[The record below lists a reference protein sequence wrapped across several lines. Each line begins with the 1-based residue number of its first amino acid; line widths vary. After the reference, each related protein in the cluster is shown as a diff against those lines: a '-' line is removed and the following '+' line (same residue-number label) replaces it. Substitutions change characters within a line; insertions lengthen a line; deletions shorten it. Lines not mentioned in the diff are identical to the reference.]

1 MMKNVKIPRSQATRE
16 RIAEEARKL
25 FGELGYQGTT
35 VRLVAS
41 RAAIHPS
48 LVMRYFG
55 SKEGL
60 FAIAAQFDL
69 RLPDLSRVA
78 KQKRGEFLASYFLQ
92 RWEGPDAG
100 DELPA
105 LLQVSVTHPD
115 GKRRLAKIF
124 RDQLYPAVLKAVG
137 PQRATT
143 CSALIA
149 TQAIGLAFTRYVLEL
164 PPVVQLSEDE
174 IVEAVGATFQRY
186 FDDR

>member
-1 MMKNVKIPRSQATRE
+1 MTKAAKTPRSQATRE
-16 RIAEEARKL
+16 RITEEARKL

-41 RAAIHPS
+41 HAAIHPS

-60 FAIAAQFDL
+60 FAVAAQFDL
-69 RLPDLSRVA
+69 RLPDLSRIT
-78 KQKRGEFLASYFLQ
+78 KKKRGEFLAGYFLQ

-105 LLQVSVTHPD
+105 LLQVSLSHPE
-115 GKRRLAKIF
+115 GKRRLAKILK
-124 RDQLYPAVLKAVG
+124 DQLHPAVLKIVG
-137 PQRATT
+137 PERATT

-164 PPVVQLSEDE
+164 PPVAQLSKEE
-174 IVEAVGATFQRY
+174 IVKSVGATFQRY
-186 FDDR
+186 LDNG